1 MARFL
6 MLDIGAGTMDL
17 LVYDTGTDMHYKAVV
32 RSPVQSLSDALDRL
46 EGRLLVTGVEMGGGP
61 VSGVLTRKAAAGE
74 VVMLRASAATL
85 HHSEA
90 RVSAMGIRIV
100 ADAEAEALAQSGDYT
115 VFDIADIEAERIEGI
130 VHGLGVPFT
139 FDAVAICAQDH
150 GVPPDGVS
158 HLDYRH
164 QIFKAALD
172 KTPFPHTLL
181 YEAGAVPKPFN
192 RLRSIAIRAQALPAG
207 QVFVMDSGMAAIL
220 GASMDPRAIRRE
232 RFMILDMATSHTLGA
247 ALEQGEITGLFEYHT
262 RDIDVERMEALIR
275 GLAAGTL
282 DHAQIL
288 QEGGHGAF
296 MRKAAGP
303 EAMDLIITTGPKR
316 RLAAPSRLPLFWG
329 APLGDNMMTGT
340 VGLLEALRRRLGLSA
355 ISYL

>member
-6 MLDIGAGTMDL
+6 MIDIGAGTMDL

-32 RSPVQSLSDALDRL
+32 RSPVQTLSDALDRL

-61 VSGVLTRKAAAGE
+61 VSGALMRKAAEGE
-74 VVMLRASAATL
+74 VVMSRASAATV
-85 HHSEA
+85 HHSEE
-90 RVSAMGIRIV
+90 RISAMGIRMV
-100 ADAEAEALAQSGDYT
+100 GDAEAEAMAQSGDFT
-115 VFDIADIEAERIEGI
+115 VFDIADIETERIEGI

-139 FDAVAICAQDH
+139 FDAVAVCAQDH
-150 GVPPDGVS
+150 GVPPEGVS

-164 QIFKAALD
+164 QIFEAALD
-172 KTPFPHTLL
+172 KAPFPHALL
-181 YEAGAVPKPFN
+181 YEAESVPKLFN

-220 GASMDPRAIRRE
+220 GASMDPRTTGRE

-247 ALEQGEITGLFEYHT
+247 ALKQGELAGFFEYHT
-262 RDIDVERMEALIR
+262 RDIDVERLEALIQ
-275 GLAAGTL
+275 GLAKGTL

-288 QEGGHGAF
+288 QEGGHGAYL
-296 MRKAAGP
+296 RKAAGP
-303 EAMDLIITTGPKR
+303 EAMDLIITTGPQR
-316 RLAAPSRLPLFWG
+316 RLAAPSSLPLCWG

-340 VGLLEALRRRLGLSA
+340 VGLLEALRLRLGLAA

>member
-6 MLDIGAGTMDL
+6 MIDIGAGTMDL
-17 LVYDTGTDMHYKAVV
+17 LVYDTDADTHFKAVV
-32 RSPVQSLSDALDRL
+32 RSPVQSLADALDRL

-61 VSGVLTRKAAAGE
+61 VSGVLTRKAAEGE
-74 VVMLRASAATL
+74 VVMSRASAATI

-90 RVSAMGIRIV
+90 RVTAAGIRIV
-100 ADAEAEALAQSGDYT
+100 EDDRVERLKMEGDFT
-115 VFDIADIEAERIEGI
+115 VFDIADIETERIEGI

-139 FDAVAICAQDH
+139 FDAVAVCAQDH

-172 KTPFPHTLL
+172 KAPFPHTLL

-192 RLRSIAIRAQALPAG
+192 RLRSIAMRAKALPAG

-220 GASMDPRAIRRE
+220 GASMDPRATDRE

-247 ALEQGEITGLFEYHT
+247 ALERGEIAGFFEYHT
-262 RDIDVERMEALIR
+262 RDIDVGRLEALIK
-275 GLAAGTL
+275 GLAEDAL

-288 QEGGHGAF
+288 QEGGHGAT
-296 MRKAAGP
+296 MRKAAGA